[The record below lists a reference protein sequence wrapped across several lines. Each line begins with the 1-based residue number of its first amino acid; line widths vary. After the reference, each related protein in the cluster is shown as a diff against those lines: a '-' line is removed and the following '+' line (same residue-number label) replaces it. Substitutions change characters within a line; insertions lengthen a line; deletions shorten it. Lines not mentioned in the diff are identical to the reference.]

1 MCRLGSGSEP
11 VKPDPGRYALHW
23 GCVVPFRPVDMH
35 VAYGRPELL
44 VKAEAGDVEIQV
56 SCTTFGAS
64 GVAGGPNY
72 IVGIKQ
78 DDGTVAGVYVTA
90 NEWSSD
96 LAEGD
101 ELWVAAAEE
110 LEFTSAIQITGLIRS
125 NP

>member
-1 MCRLGSGSEP
+1 M
-11 VKPDPGRYALHW
+11 
-23 GCVVPFRPVDMH
+23 PFRPVDIH
-35 VAYGRPELL
+35 VAYGKPELL
-44 VKAEAGDVEIQV
+44 VQAGPGDVEIQV

-72 IVGIKQ
+72 IVGVKTPE
-78 DDGTVAGVYVTA
+78 GTVAGVYVTQ

-96 LAEGD
+96 LADGD

-125 NP
+125 RQVV